1 MVTIENACDKA
12 MQYCVCDFIKS
23 VADSEKC
30 YRILFG
36 WNDEEPDIGISG
48 IIVDKSTG
56 TVSDYFPP
64 DHIGE
69 KFLPLMVPKKYAR
82 K

>member
-1 MVTIENACDKA
+1 MVTIENACEMA
-12 MQYCVCDFIKS
+12 LQSCGCNFIKS
-23 VADSEKC
+23 VGENEKC

-36 WNDEEPDIGISG
+36 WNDEDPDIGISG

-56 TVSDYFPP
+56 KVSDYFPP

-69 KFLPLMVPKKYAR
+69 KFRPLKVPLKYA
-82 K
+82 KK

>member
-1 MVTIENACDKA
+1 MVTIENACEMA
-12 MQYCVCDFIKS
+12 LQSCGCDFIKS
-23 VADSEKC
+23 VGENEKC

-36 WNDEEPDIGISG
+36 WSDEEPDIGISG

-56 TVSDYFPP
+56 EVSGYFPP

-69 KFLPLMVPKKYAR
+69 RFHPLMVPKKYAR

>member
-1 MVTIENACDKA
+1 MITIENACDMA
-12 MQYCVCDFIKS
+12 LQSCGCDFIKS
-23 VADSEKC
+23 VGENEKC

-56 TVSDYFPP
+56 KVSDYFPP

-69 KFLPLMVPKKYAR
+69 KFRPLKVPKKYAL

>member
-1 MVTIENACDKA
+1 MVTIENACEMA
-12 MQYCVCDFIKS
+12 LQSCGCDFIKS
-23 VADSEKC
+23 VGENKKC

-36 WNDEEPDIGISG
+36 WNDEDPDISISG

-56 TVSDYFPP
+56 KVSDYFPP

-69 KFLPLMVPKKYAR
+69 KFRPLKVPKKYAL

>member
-1 MVTIENACDKA
+1 MVTIENACEMA
-12 MQYCVCDFIKS
+12 LQSCGCDFIKS
-23 VADSEKC
+23 VGDDGKC

-48 IIVDKSTG
+48 IIIDKSTG
-56 TVSDYFPP
+56 AVSDYFPP

-69 KFLPLMVPKKYAR
+69 KYRPLKVPQKYSA

>member
-1 MVTIENACDKA
+1 MITIENACDMA
-12 MQYCVCDFIKS
+12 LQSCGCDFIKS
-23 VADSEKC
+23 VGENEKC

-36 WNDEEPDIGISG
+36 WNDDIGISG

-56 TVSDYFPP
+56 KVSDYFPP

-69 KFLPLMVPKKYAR
+69 KFRPLKVPKKYAL

>member
-1 MVTIENACDKA
+1 MVTIENACEMA
-12 MQYCVCDFIKS
+12 LQSCGCDFIKS
-23 VADSEKC
+23 VGENVKC

-36 WNDEEPDIGISG
+36 WNDEDPDIGISG

-56 TVSDYFPP
+56 KVSDYFPP

-69 KFLPLMVPKKYAR
+69 NFCSLKVPQKYTKK
-82 K
+82 

>member
-1 MVTIENACDKA
+1 MVTIENACEMALQSCD
-12 MQYCVCDFIKS
+12 CDFIKS
-23 VADSEKC
+23 VGESKKC
-30 YRILFG
+30 YRVLFG

-56 TVSDYFPP
+56 KVSDYFPP

-69 KFLPLMVPKKYAR
+69 KFRPLKVPKKYAL

>member
-1 MVTIENACDKA
+1 MVTIEKACDKA
-12 MQYCVCDFIKS
+12 LQSCGCDYIKS
-23 VADSEKC
+23 VGENEKC

-36 WNDEEPDIGISG
+36 WSDEEPDIGISG

-69 KFLPLMVPKKYAR
+69 RFRPLMVPKKYAR